1 MMRVMAHETVRLTV
15 PPRGSRPR
23 LPPEG
28 AATISVGFHTFHA
41 FAFAENFSLRDL
53 ALAYPGAVRSA
64 QDLRIALDGAGALF
78 LYPSGAIVFRDVS
91 PARCDAEIARL
102 RSLLPRLSAPAVQE
116 AFTVRVDP
124 AAPIQVSESLLVI
137 DRLSTERESVV
148 AHTTAQS
155 AAMEYYEEIVDRMFT
170 DVEAMVDRLEQ
181 SGTVSLR
188 TRPLH
193 RFIGRAVG
201 IRNEVLA
208 VLHLLDKPDATWED
222 PGMDRIY
229 DDLRKEFDLADRFS
243 ALETKLRGVQ
253 EALELVL
260 DVARDRRLVLLDA
273 SILVLIV
280 IEVILGLV
288 R

>member
-1 MMRVMAHETVRLTV
+1 MLRVMAHETLRLTT
-15 PPRGSRPR
+15 PPRTARPKV
-23 LPPEG
+23 PPEG
-28 AATISVGFHTFHA
+28 TAAISPGFHTFQA
-41 FAFAENFSLRDL
+41 FAFAENLSLRDL
-53 ALAYPGAVRSA
+53 APAYPGGLRSA
-64 QDLRIALDGAGALF
+64 QDLRIALDGAGSLF
-78 LYPSGAIVFRDVS
+78 LYPFGAIVFRDVS
-91 PARCDAEIARL
+91 PARCENEIARL
-102 RSLLPRLSAPAVQE
+102 RALLPRLASPVVQE

-137 DRLSTERESVV
+137 DRLTAERESVV

-170 DVEAMVDRLEQ
+170 DVEAMVDRLEK